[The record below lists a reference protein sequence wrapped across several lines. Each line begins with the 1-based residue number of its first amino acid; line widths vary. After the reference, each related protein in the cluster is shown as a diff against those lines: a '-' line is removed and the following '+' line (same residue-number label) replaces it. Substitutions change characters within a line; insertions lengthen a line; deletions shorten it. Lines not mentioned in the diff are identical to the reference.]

1 MKLLIGGEKTEA
13 MSGAT
18 FENRNPYNNELVCTV
33 PKADAR
39 DFERAAELAHQAQP
53 RGRKRRFIC
62 VPVSWRNLC
71 RWFVVI
77 LRKLST

>member
-39 DFERAAELAHQAQP
+39 DFERAA
-53 RGRKRRFIC
+53 
-62 VPVSWRNLC
+62 
-71 RWFVVI
+71 
-77 LRKLST
+77 